1 MGLRRILLLAAAC
14 LGLGTAPVMAQDD
27 GTFLERLIQDSLS
40 GAGREV
46 RVTGFA
52 GALSSTARLQS
63 LTIADDDG
71 IWLRLENAQLVWTRT
86 ALLRGRLEVETLAA
100 ERVEI
105 LRPPVPTETGLP
117 PAETTEFALPDLPV
131 TVNIGTVRIDRL
143 SLAEPVL
150 GQTATLAVDGAA
162 RLEGGGGALRFD
174 MRRLDGDGGNLAI
187 DLAYDPATRG
197 VDLNVLVDEPA
208 NGIAANLMGL
218 PGRPALTL
226 SATGSGPVDDLTTR
240 LALATDGVQRLGG
253 TVTLTGAEDGGTS
266 FAADLGGDITA
277 LFQPAYRPFFGPDV
291 HLSAEGLRGADGS
304 LTLDLLQLDAA
315 KLRLEGQVA
324 LNAEGWPLALDIDA
338 VVGDPRG
345 GPVLLPLTGAETR
358 IDSATLT
365 LEFDAA
371 SGDRL
376 TGDIGFSD
384 LERDGLRIADMAVDL
399 DGTIALPTDGPAR
412 LDTLI
417 TAVASGIATG
427 TPGLDTALGDE
438 TRLNAQLAYTEGDRL
453 TLSDLVLSGPDYGL
467 TGSAVFSGLED
478 ALDIA
483 FDLSVRAEDMARF
496 AGLAGRDLAGRVEG
510 TARGRMSPIEGSFDI
525 AATGTT
531 QDLRLGVEA
540 ADAVLAGQTRLTL
553 DATRGADGITL
564 RRLSAVSD
572 QAEATAQGRLA
583 AQGSALTYG
592 LRLSDVALVAPQF
605 TGASAARG
613 RIDQTEGGHWRTD
626 SRIDGPYRLTLDL
639 SGQFTGP
646 GAALRLTADL
656 PDASPLVPDLRGPL
670 SLRATA
676 RPDGADWLID
686 ATAQGAGGLEA
697 RTAGRIATDGTV
709 DLTIRGAAPLSLSEP
724 FLRPSSLA
732 GTARYDLAL
741 RGQPGLPALSGR
753 ITTQGARF
761 VAPAAGI
768 ALSDINAR
776 IDLQGA
782 RANLDVTAAK
792 STGGQVQVS
801 GTLGLDQGLPANL
814 RIALRGFT
822 LVDPRLF
829 RIVANADMTV
839 TGPVSGG
846 ALIAGDV
853 TLGESTVLVEPSAL
867 ALSGEVPPITHV
879 NEPAAVY
886 QTRLRAGLAGQT
898 EDAGTAPVYG
908 LDVGISVPGRF
919 FVRGRGLDAEVAGAM
934 RVSGT
939 TVDVRSEGA
948 FRLVRGRVAVLGKRF
963 DLTEGEVTMG
973 GRLDPF
979 LRFVATSTTR
989 NGTASIVIDGPAS
1002 APDVRFVASPERP
1015 EDEVLALL
1023 FFGRNLRDLSTF
1035 QTLQL
1040 ASAVATLAGRG
1051 GADLVGRLRGGLNLD
1066 DFDVVTD
1073 ETGSAAVRAGK
1084 YISDNIYTDVV
1095 VGGAGTGEVSL
1106 NIDLTPSLTV
1116 RGSVGANDESSIGIF
1131 FERDY

>member
-1 MGLRRILLLAAAC
+1 MGLRGILLLAAAC
-14 LGLGTAPVMAQDD
+14 LGLGSAPAMAQDD

-46 RVTGFA
+46 RVTGFT

-105 LRPPVPTETGLP
+105 LRPPVPTDTGLP
-117 PAETTEFALPDLPV
+117 PAETTEFALPNLPV
-131 TVNIGTVRIDRL
+131 TVSIGAVRIERL
-143 SLAEPVL
+143 GLAEPVL
-150 GQTATLAVDGAA
+150 GQAAALAVDGAA

-187 DLAYDPATRG
+187 DLGYDPATRG
-197 VDLNVLVDEPA
+197 VDLTLLVDEPA
-208 NGIAANLMGL
+208 DGIAANLLGL

-226 SATGSGPVDDLTTR
+226 SANGSGPVDDLTMR
-240 LALATDGVQRLGG
+240 LALATDGAQRLGG
-253 TVTLTGAEDGGTS
+253 TITLTGTEDSGTR
-266 FAADLGGDITA
+266 FAADLGGDVTA
-277 LFQPAYRPFFGPDV
+277 LFEPAYRPFFGPDV
-291 HLSAEGLRGADGS
+291 QLSANGLRGADGS
-304 LTLDLLQLDAA
+304 LTLDLLRLDAA
-315 KLRLEGQVA
+315 KLRLGGKVA
-324 LNAEGWPLALDIDA
+324 LNAEGWPVTLDIDA

-345 GPVLLPLTGAETR
+345 GPVLLPLSGAETR
-358 IDSATLT
+358 IDSAALT
-365 LEFDAA
+365 LDFDAA
-371 SGDRL
+371 RGDRL
-376 TGDIGFSD
+376 TGDITLAGLD
-384 LERDGLRIADMAVDL
+384 RDGLRIDDMTLDL
-399 DGTIALPTDGPAR
+399 DGNIALAPEGPAR
-412 LDTLI
+412 LDARV
-417 TAVASGIATG
+417 TALASGIATG
-427 TPGLDTALGDE
+427 APALDTALGGE
-438 TRLNAQLAYTEGDRL
+438 TRLTSRVAYAEGDRL
-453 TLSDLVLSGPDYGL
+453 TLSDLTLTGPDYGL

-483 FDLSVRAEDMARF
+483 FDLSVRADDMARF

-510 TARGRMSPIEGSFDI
+510 TARGRVSPIEGSFDI

-531 QDLRLGVEA
+531 QDLRLGIDA
-540 ADAVLAGQTRLTL
+540 ADAVLAGQTQLTL
-553 DATRGADGITL
+553 DAARGTDGITL
-564 RRLSAVSD
+564 RTLSVVND
-572 QAEATAQGRLA
+572 QAQVAAQGRLA
-583 AQGSALTYG
+583 GQGSALSYD

-605 TGASAARG
+605 TGATAARG
-613 RIDQTEGGHWRTD
+613 RIDQIEDGHWRTE

-639 SGQFTGP
+639 SGQITGP
-646 GAALRLTADL
+646 GAEVRLTADL

-670 SLRATA
+670 SVRATA
-676 RPDGADWLID
+676 RPEGADWRID

-724 FLRPSSLA
+724 FLRPNSLA
-732 GTARYDLAL
+732 GTARYDLAM
-741 RGQPGLPALSGR
+741 RGQPGLPALSGQ

-761 VAPAAGI
+761 VAPAQGI
-768 ALSDINAR
+768 ALSDITAR

-782 RANLDVTAAK
+782 RAALDVTATK
-792 STGGQVQVS
+792 STGGQAQVS
-801 GTLGLDQGLPANL
+801 GTLGLDRGLPANL

-822 LVDPRLF
+822 LVDPRLY
-829 RIVANADMTV
+829 RVLTNADMTV
-839 TGPVSGG
+839 TGPLSGG
-846 ALIAGDV
+846 ALIAGQV
-853 TLGESTVLVEPSAL
+853 SLGESTVLVEPSAL
-867 ALSGEVPPITHV
+867 SLSGEVPPITHV

-886 QTRLRAGLAGQT
+886 QTRLRAGLAGQ
-898 EDAGTAPVYG
+898 EESNGTGPVYG

-919 FVRGRGLDAEVAGAM
+919 FVRGRGLDAEVAGTL
-934 RVSGT
+934 RVTGT
-939 TVDVRSEGA
+939 SADVRSEGA
-948 FRLVRGRVAVLGKRF
+948 LRLLRGRVDVLGKRF
-963 DLTEGEVTMG
+963 DLTEGEVDLS

-989 NGTASIVIDGPAS
+989 DGTASIVIDGPAS

-1073 ETGSAAVRAGK
+1073 ETGNAAVRAGK

-1095 VGGAGTGEVSL
+1095 VGGAGVGEVSL

-1116 RGSVGANDESSIGIF
+1116 RGSVGANDESSLGIF

>member
-1 MGLRRILLLAAAC
+1 MGLRHILLLAAAC

-27 GTFLERLIQDSLS
+27 GTFLERLLQDSLS

-46 RVTGFA
+46 RVTGFT

-63 LTIADDDG
+63 LTIADEEG
-71 IWLRLENAQLVWTRT
+71 IWLRLENAQLVWTRS

-105 LRPPVPTETGLP
+105 LRPPVPAETDLP
-117 PAETTEFALPDLPV
+117 TAETTKFALPDLPV

-218 PGRPALTL
+218 PDRPALTL
-226 SATGSGPVDDLTTR
+226 SATGSGAVDDLTTR
-240 LALATDGVQRLGG
+240 LALATAGVQRLGG
-253 TVTLTGAEDGGTS
+253 TVTLTGAEDGGTG

-277 LFQPAYRPFFGPDV
+277 LFEPAYRPFFGPDV
-291 HLSAEGLRGADGS
+291 RLVAVGLRGGDGS
-304 LTLDLLQLDAA
+304 LTLERLRLDAA
-315 KLRLEGQVA
+315 KLRLGGAVS
-324 LNAEGWPLALDIDA
+324 LNAQGWPLALDID
-338 VVGDPRG
+338 VIVGDPRG
-345 GPVLLPLTGAETR
+345 GSILLPLPGAETR
-358 IDSATLT
+358 IDSAALT
-365 LEFDAA
+365 LDFDAA
-371 SGDRL
+371 RGDRL
-376 TGDIGFSD
+376 TGDITLAD
-384 LERDGLRIADMAVDL
+384 LDRDGLRIADMTMDIH
-399 DGTIALPTDGPAR
+399 GSIALPQDGPAR

-417 TAVASGIATG
+417 TAIASGIATG
-427 TPGLDTALGDE
+427 TPGLDTALGGE
-438 TRLNAQLAYTEGDRL
+438 TRLTSQVTYAEGDRL
-453 TLSDLVLSGPDYGL
+453 TLSDLALTGPDYGL
-467 TGSAVFSGLED
+467 TGSAAFSGLED
-478 ALDIA
+478 ALAIA

-510 TARGRMSPIEGSFDI
+510 TARGRISPIEGSFDI
-525 AATGTT
+525 AASGTT
-531 QDLRLGVEA
+531 QDLRLGIDA

-553 DATRGADGITL
+553 DAARGTDGITL
-564 RRLSAVSD
+564 RTLSVVND
-572 QAEATAQGRLA
+572 QAQAAAQGRLA
-583 AQGSALTYG
+583 SRGSALSYD

-613 RIDQTEGGHWRTD
+613 RIDQTEDGDWRTD

-639 SGQFTGP
+639 AGQITGP
-646 GAALRLTADL
+646 GAELRLTADL

-670 SLRATA
+670 SVRATA
-676 RPDGADWLID
+676 RPEGEDWLID
-686 ATAQGAGGLEA
+686 TTAQGAGGLEA
-697 RTAGRIATDGTV
+697 QTAGRIASDGTV
-709 DLTIRGAAPLSLSEP
+709 DLTIRGTAPLSLSEP
-724 FLRPSSLA
+724 FLRPNSLA
-732 GTARYDLAL
+732 GTARYDLDL
-741 RGQPGLPALSGR
+741 RGQPGLPTLSGQ

-782 RANLDVTAAK
+782 RATLDVTATN
-792 STGGQVQVS
+792 STGGQVEVS
-801 GTLGLDQGLPANL
+801 GALGLDQGLPANL
-814 RIALRGFT
+814 RVALRGVT
-822 LVDPRLF
+822 LVDPRLY
-829 RIVANADMTV
+829 RVIANGDMTL
-839 TGPVSGG
+839 TGPVAGG
-846 ALIAGDV
+846 ALVAGQV

-867 ALSGEVPPITHV
+867 ALSGEVPPIAHV

-886 QTRLRAGLAGQT
+886 RTRLRAGLAG
-898 EDAGTAPVYG
+898 EGESAGSGPVYG
-908 LDVGISVPGRF
+908 LDIGISVPGRF
-919 FVRGRGLDAEVAGAM
+919 FVRGRGLDAEVAGAL
-934 RVSGT
+934 RLTGST
-939 TVDVRSEGA
+939 ADVRSEGA
-948 FRLVRGRVAVLGKRF
+948 FRLLRGRLDVLGKRF
-963 DLTEGEVTMG
+963 DLTEGEVSMG

-989 NGTASIVIDGPAS
+989 DGTASIIIDGPAS

-1040 ASAVATLAGRG
+1040 ASAVTTLAGRG

-1084 YISDNIYTDVV
+1084 YISDKIYTDVV
-1095 VGGAGTGEVSL
+1095 VGGAGVGEVSL

-1116 RGSVGANDESSIGIF
+1116 RGSVGANDESSVGIF